1 MISSNEIEAYPCSW
15 PVGRP
20 RTPAN
25 RRERARFNQKI
36 REYSSTAGAGS
47 WLRTSK
53 LTIAVA
59 IRRVRDELT
68 QLGATDVVISTN
80 VRTQSNG
87 LPYSNVREP
96 EDSAVAIYFRL
107 RGKVR
112 CLPCDHWDRVADNLA
127 AIAAHIHALRGI
139 ERWAVGDIEQA
150 WEGYKALPALGLRP
164 PWWQV
169 LGFQDTPA
177 FFQAVEEKRRTRLL
191 ECHPDKGGSANQAAE
206 INAAFDEAKAYFGK
220 G

>member
-1 MISSNEIEAYPCSW
+1 MNEIEAFPLSW

-25 RRERARFNQKI
+25 KRERAKFRYETSQFSALLEREI
-36 REYSSTAGAGS
+36 RSSG
-47 WLRTSK
+47 K
-53 LTIAVA
+53 LTVAVA
-59 IRRVRDELT
+59 LKRLRKELSM
-68 QLGATDVVISTN
+68 LGAADVVISTN
-80 VRTQSNG
+80 VHTREDG
-87 LPYSNVREP
+87 LPYSSAREP
-96 EDSAVAIYFRL
+96 DDPAAAVYFRL

-139 ERWAVGDIEQA
+139 ERWAVGDVEQA
-150 WEGYKALPALGLRP
+150 WEGYKALPAMGSRT
-164 PWWQV
+164 PWWKV

-177 FFQAVEEKRRTRLL
+177 FFAAVEEKRRTRLL
-191 ECHPDKGGSANQAAE
+191 ECHPDRGGNANQAAE
-206 INAAFDEAKAYFGK
+206 INAAYDEAKAYFGK